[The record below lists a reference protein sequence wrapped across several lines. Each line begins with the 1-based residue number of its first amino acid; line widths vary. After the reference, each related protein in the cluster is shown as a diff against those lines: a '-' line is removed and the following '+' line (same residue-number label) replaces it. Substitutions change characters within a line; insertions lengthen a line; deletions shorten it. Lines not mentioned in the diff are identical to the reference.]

1 MPKTDTNNTESSGGV
16 LVTAHAVAA
25 ALHQNVET
33 IRRWAREERIPCERV
48 WGRGLLFNL
57 EAVKAVVLGW
67 EEQP

>member
-1 MPKTDTNNTESSGGV
+1 MPKNDTQNTQTGDAN

-33 IRRWAREERIPCERV
+33 IRRWAREARIPCERV
-48 WGRGLLFNL
+48 WGRGLLFDL

-67 EEQP
+67 EERP